1 MLHQNLKLCLH
12 ENKDVIIRIPIIF
25 GYNFINVEKEL
36 SEQIEWLVNI
46 GIKKFE
52 LIPYHKF
59 GEQKYNMLG
68 KNYDLKIEP
77 FDKEKISKLAN
88 NLRLK
93 YNIELKL
100 SSPILT

>member
-1 MLHQNLKLCLH
+1 LH
-12 ENKDVIIRIPIIF
+12 ENKDIIVRIPIIL
-25 GYNFINVEKEL
+25 GYNFINVENEL
-36 SEQIEWLVNI
+36 SEQIEWLVKI

-68 KNYDLKIEP
+68 KNYDLNIEP
-77 FDKEKISKLAN
+77 FEWERINNLAN
-88 NLRLK
+88 NFRQK